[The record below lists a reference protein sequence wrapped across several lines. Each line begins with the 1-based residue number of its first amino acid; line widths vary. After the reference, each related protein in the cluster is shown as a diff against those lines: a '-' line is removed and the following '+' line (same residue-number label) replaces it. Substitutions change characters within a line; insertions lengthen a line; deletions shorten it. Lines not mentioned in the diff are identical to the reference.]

1 MRHITYTTCFDEVL
15 TAVVPNLPD
24 QSSLAYT
31 VPRPPRSAEAGGDY
45 LCGFNELRRL
55 LAFLCSDARPSG
67 SRPGEFRASDDPGS
81 DHGGGSRRPADR
93 GACVLDQHG
102 SCALASAGEMSCV
115 YPLSRPWPRKR
126 SKLSLPSG
134 IVRSRPERTAFAQ
147 GLPTAAARSLDRLP
161 RGLLLPRF
169 RPCLPAAVAN
179 PLRDERAGRAR
190 AGYPRTL
197 PTPGVGHRRAQ
208 ALGEEKSKGVR
219 VEPTSP

>member
-67 SRPGEFRASDDPGS
+67 SRPGEFRASDDPGP

-147 GLPTAAARSLDRLP
+147 GLPTAAARSLDRRSAGGQHVLEPVNALP
-161 RGLLLPRF
+161 EGQRYEEPIG
-169 RPCLPAAVAN
+169 
-179 PLRDERAGRAR
+179 D
-190 AGYPRTL
+190 
-197 PTPGVGHRRAQ
+197 GHRPYR
-208 ALGEEKSKGVR
+208 SGVR
-219 VEPTSP
+219 CGGWCLRRSSGVRPASL